1 VSREDRREAADG
13 RSARLSRIIP
23 APPGLRQD
31 RDLGESPEVED
42 AGIFTPVGS
51 ESAMDRTAGDA
62 LAQGSTAERGAPHN
76 ARFALAKFRPTTLPT
91 TLLTRPTLLGRLEAG
106 ASQRLTVVVGSAGAG
121 KSVLLSSWA
130 ATREGE
136 VTSWLS
142 CDEADA
148 DPVRFWAAFIQAPR
162 AVAPGFGADAA
173 ELLAMDGVMSADVT
187 ASIANDA
194 ARLPP
199 GSAIVVDDFHAA
211 AAAARSMTDLV
222 ERWPASTAQLVLA
235 SRVDPPVRLHRL
247 RLSGELCELRNSDL
261 YLSLSE
267 SGALL
272 ENFGVQIAPGELALL
287 HGRSEGWIAALQMA
301 ALTLRATK
309 DPAQIARALDVR
321 SHAIAEYFIG
331 EVLEQQ
337 PPEVTDFM
345 LETSVLD
352 ELTADAC
359 AAVTGR
365 QDAAALLRSIEA
377 ANLFIVALDDDRTSY
392 RYHHLVREVL
402 RARLRLIDRR
412 RELTLQLR
420 VAEWLESAGDARGA
434 SRYFLAAGQ
443 ADRALDL
450 LQKRVATDLWHDPA
464 APAALDLSKVN
475 PSLLTGVP
483 ERLLALAADLLLWG
497 DWVRG
502 GEYLDLLE
510 RTQPA
515 IPPDSRL
522 AARLAVLRSLR
533 CALSGEA
540 TETVRYGL
548 AARGIEEGTMLED
561 EWGFGV
567 PLLLVRAY
575 TWLEDFEAVDREMVA
590 AQAMPSVA
598 DPVRLVNLRGAR
610 ALAWFEA
617 GRLAEAAEAAEA
629 ADADARRLGFEQHPF
644 AVDYLR
650 VLAGA
655 ALEQRDLDTAE
666 HYTERALSI
675 SERFRPVF
683 AFLALLDRAGIW
695 AARGHIHDALA
706 TVELARLVLAGTKSV
721 LLARAD
727 ELEAVLRLSLGDL
740 RSAAGLASELPAT
753 RRGLL
758 LARVALAAS
767 DHDAAVK
774 HLDAPSLGDLTPR
787 SALVRQVLLAAAA
800 IEGGDPKAAGIVGD
814 VLQTARHEGFLN
826 TVVTTAPQ
834 VTRYLVE
841 HSADAMPDPFLE
853 RIIGA
858 ALEVRATLPGRPAR
872 IVTAPLSEAELR
884 VLKLLPTT
892 GYVQIAATLYISHN
906 TVKTHLRS
914 IYQKLGVSS
923 RSEAIERA
931 VELRLL

>member
-1 VSREDRREAADG
+1 MIG
-13 RSARLSRIIP
+13 
-23 APPGLRQD
+23 
-31 RDLGESPEVED
+31 
-42 AGIFTPVGS
+42 
-51 ESAMDRTAGDA
+51 TAGDA
-62 LAQGSTAERGAPHN
+62 GAQRAVTERVPHN

-91 TLLTRPTLLGRLEAG
+91 TLLTRPMLLGRLEAG
-106 ASQRLTVVVGSAGAG
+106 ASQRLTVVVGSAGTG

-130 ATREGE
+130 ATRDGG

-148 DPVRFWAAFIQAPR
+148 DPVRFWAGFIQAPQ

-194 ARLPP
+194 ARLPA
-199 GSAIVVDDFHAA
+199 GSVIVVDDFHAA
-211 AAAARSMTDLV
+211 GGAARTMTDLV

-235 SRVDPPVRLHRL
+235 GRVDPPVRLHRL

-272 ENFGVQIAPGELALL
+272 ENLGVRVAPGELALL
-287 HGRSEGWIAALQMA
+287 HGRSEGWVAALQMA

-309 DPAQIARALDVR
+309 DPAHIARALDVR
-321 SHAIAEYFIG
+321 SHTIAGYFIC

-337 PPEVTDFM
+337 PPEVAGFM

-377 ANLFIVALDDDRTSY
+377 ANLFIVALDDDRTIY

-402 RARLRLIDRR
+402 RTQLRNIDRS
-412 RELTLQLR
+412 RELTLRLR
-420 VAEWLESAGDARGA
+420 VAEWLESAGDTRGA
-434 SRYFLAAGQ
+434 TRYYLAAGQ
-443 ADRALDL
+443 ADRALGL
-450 LQKRVATDLWHDPA
+450 LQERVVADLWRDPA
-464 APAALDLSKVN
+464 APAVLDLSRLD

-497 DWVRG
+497 DRVRG
-502 GEYLDLLE
+502 GQYLDLLE

-515 IPPDSRL
+515 VPPDSWL
-522 AARLAVLRSLR
+522 ATR
-533 CALSGEA
+533 
-540 TETVRYGL
+540 
-548 AARGIEEGTMLED
+548 LED

-567 PLLLVRAY
+567 PLLLLRAY
-575 TWLEDFEAVDREMVA
+575 TWLEDFAAVDREAAA
-590 AQAMPSVA
+590 AQATPSVA
-598 DPVRLVNLRGAR
+598 EPARLVDLRGAQ

-617 GRLAEAAEAAEA
+617 GRLAQAAEAASA
-629 ADADARRLGFEQHPF
+629 ADTDARRLGFEQHPF

-666 HYTERALSI
+666 HLTERALSI

-683 AFLALLDRAGIW
+683 EFLALLDRAGIW
-695 AARGHIHDALA
+695 AARGHVHDALA
-706 TVELARLVLAGTKSV
+706 TVDAARLVLAGTKSV

-727 ELEAVLRLSLGDL
+727 ELEALLRLSLGDL
-740 RSAAGLASELPAT
+740 RSAAGLASGLPAT

-767 DHDAAVK
+767 DHDAAVE
-774 HLDAPSLGDLTPR
+774 HLDAPSLGNLTPR
-787 SALVRQVLLAAAA
+787 AALVRQVLLAAAA
-800 IEGGDPKAAGIVGD
+800 IERGDPAAAGIVGG

-826 TVVTTAPQ
+826 TVVTTVPQ
-834 VTRYLVE
+834 MTRYLVE
-841 HSADAMPDPFLE
+841 HSVDAMPDPFLE

-858 ALEVRATLPGRPAR
+858 AIEVRATQPERSRR
-872 IVTAPLSEAELR
+872 ILAAPLTDAELR

-892 GYVQIAATLYISHN
+892 SYVQMAATLYISRN

-914 IYQKLGVSS
+914 IYQKLGGAS